1 MNVPYCFVRGTA
13 ELGQIC
19 NQKNASCVALVDI
32 RKEDEAEV
40 NNLATAFRAQFN
52 DNSKLRK

>member
-32 RKEDEAEV
+32 RKEDEADV
-40 NNLATAFRAQFN
+40 NALATGFRASFN
-52 DNSKLRK
+52 DNVKMRR